1 MYSGDYDCVYRE
13 LKKRLDDYGTKMV
26 NDNASVDSNTQVF
39 GKIFDVDKEHHGK
52 VIHYQSLSGN
62 RS

>member
-1 MYSGDYDCVYRE
+1 MRRE
-13 LKKRLDDYGTKMV
+13 SKKRLEHYEVKMV